1 MAFATISAYFYFGSS
16 VIESGNCVTLGV
28 ITLVYAASSFLGY
41 FGLGNIPLA
50 QLARVNMVSVISA
63 VMGFIAVSLIGFDL
77 SLILLTVL
85 HMFDAFKGV
94 TAS

>member
-1 MAFATISAYFYFGSS
+1 M
-16 VIESGNCVTLGV
+16 TLGV
-28 ITLVYAASSFLGY
+28 ITLVYAASSLLGY

-63 VMGFIAVSLIGFDL
+63 VMGFIAVSIIGFDPNL
-77 SLILLTVL
+77 VLLTVL
-85 HMFDAFKGV
+85 NMYDAFKGA

>member
-1 MAFATISAYFYFGSS
+1 MPFS
-16 VIESGNCVTLGV
+16 VNLGI
-28 ITLVYAASSFLGY
+28 ITLIYAASSFLGY

-63 VMGFIAVSLIGFDL
+63 VMGFIAVSIIGFDL
-77 SLILLTVL
+77 NLVLLTVL
-85 HMFDAFKGV
+85 NMYDAYKGA

>member
-1 MAFATISAYFYFGSS
+1 M
-16 VIESGNCVTLGV
+16 TLGV
-28 ITLVYAASSFLGY
+28 ITLVYAASSLLGY

-63 VMGFIAVSLIGFDL
+63 VMGFVAVSIIGFDL
-77 SLILLTVL
+77 NLVLLTVL
-85 HMFDAFKGV
+85 NMYDAYKGA